1 MFFITVIVDSNVVN
15 QIVTEKEKHKSMKML
30 KQFNHNDKKEIAYPK
45 MNERLISHLSST
57 KSRNINS
64 NWILTTE
71 TNSSHSK
78 IETVSNRTYLY
89 STGNK
94 AKSKLYLYKHRS
106 KKPKSIVIDSNIKN
120 TLNQMSKINVYNSRY
135 FKMPMIQNKLK

>member
-1 MFFITVIVDSNVVN
+1 
-15 QIVTEKEKHKSMKML
+15 
-30 KQFNHNDKKEIAYPK
+30 

-57 KSRNINS
+57 KSRNINN

-78 IETVSNRTYLY
+78 IDSVSNRTYLY

-94 AKSKLYLYKHRS
+94 TKSKLYLYKHRN

-120 TLNQMSKINVYNSRY
+120 TLNQMSKINVYNSGY
-135 FKMPMIQNKLK
+135 FKMPMIYNKLK

>member
-1 MFFITVIVDSNVVN
+1 
-15 QIVTEKEKHKSMKML
+15 
-30 KQFNHNDKKEIAYPK
+30 

-57 KSRNINS
+57 KSRNINN

-78 IETVSNRTYLY
+78 IDSVSNRTYLY

-94 AKSKLYLYKHRS
+94 K
-106 KKPKSIVIDSNIKN
+106 
-120 TLNQMSKINVYNSRY
+120 LNQNCIYISIEIKSQSR
-135 FKMPMIQNKLK
+135 LL